1 MWAHQYINAD
11 WGFAWSRSS
20 SAYWLLALICT
31 TTCERTPRPLCPA
44 GTATSSPAWRKAPV
58 QFLCLR
64 LKWMAAFEECATF
77 TCFVSVFTCRT
88 RLFSALKEK
97 GRHAS
102 LIIHRLSA
110 PLPRSLLWVQHK
122 GRNQLPWIQLPQWG
136 GGGVSWCKRGSA
148 VRDRVSVLILLRCR
162 LPFNRGWRLFSKLQ
176 LLQCLPTPRFILI
189 HSTLNC
195 LGYTKTTT
203 DIC

>member
-110 PLPRSLLWVQHK
+110 PLPRSLLWVQRK

-136 GGGVSWCKRGSA
+136 GGGVSWCREVVLSKTESQCWFSSA
-148 VRDRVSVLILLRCR
+148 AAFPSTEAVACFQSSRCR
-162 LPFNRGWRLFSKLQ
+162 NVCQHPDLSLY
-176 LLQCLPTPRFILI
+176 
-189 HSTLNC
+189 TLH
-195 LGYTKTTT
+195 
-203 DIC
+203 